1 MWGFRQTAGTRTCDI
16 RFFIGSTV
24 VNFRLRPRHFF
35 MTIEEMARS
44 SYLGEFELMV
54 LLALIRLGDD
64 AYGVPISREIE
75 ARTGREVALGSVY
88 ASLERLQEK
97 DLVTSQLGEATAERG
112 GRAKRYFRLT
122 DGGLAAVRETQRSLV
137 NLWSGLPELEGGTA

>member
-1 MWGFRQTAGTRTCDI
+1 MAMALNPGDKAPDFHATAVG
-16 RFFIGSTV
+16 G
-24 VNFRLRPRHFF
+24 
-35 MTIEEMARS
+35 
-44 SYLGEFELMV
+44 
-54 LLALIRLGDD
+54 
-64 AYGVPISREIE
+64 AYGE
-75 ARTGREVALGSVY
+75 GREVALGSVY